1 MDVLVGRW
9 RDRTTRY
16 SDCVVACMLIFRRAM
31 LVAMMTRG
39 VLPEKAEG
47 IVLSA
52 LAAVGYTAPT
62 PMPTDDVVSLT
73 LYIRNY
79 AERI

>member
-1 MDVLVGRW
+1 VDVLVGCQ
-9 RDRTTRY
+9 RDRAAY
-16 SDCVVACMLIFRRAM
+16 HPDCVVDGMLIFRRAM